1 MVSFCKLW
9 ENMDRL
15 SIMENEISDNVISV
29 IKTGMNV
36 DEEFW
41 DKFLQVINNK
51 SGLSE
56 LLDVSPEKINKWH
69 NKIKN
74 AVKQVEKETGDV
86 LQNKKLI

>member
-69 NKIKN
+69 SKIKS
-74 AVKQVEKETGDV
+74 AVKQVEQETGDV